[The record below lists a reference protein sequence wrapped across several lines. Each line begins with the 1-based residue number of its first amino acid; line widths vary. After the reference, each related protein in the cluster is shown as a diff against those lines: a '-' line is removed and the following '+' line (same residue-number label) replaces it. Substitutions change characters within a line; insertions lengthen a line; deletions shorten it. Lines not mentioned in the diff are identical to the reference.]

1 MFLNACLY
9 KECQGNTLEVPE
21 DNFCEQCGCK
31 LEEEGGK
38 VMGVQWFEH
47 RLLFWY
53 FWVLG
58 LLCASVHL
66 TVSGTC
72 D

>member
-1 MFLNACLY
+1 MY

-21 DNFCEQCGCK
+21 DSFCEHCGCE

-38 VMGVQWFEH
+38 RMGVQWFGH

-53 FWVLG
+53 FWMHGVEG
-58 LLCASVHL
+58 KGMGVQ
-66 TVSGTC
+66 
-72 D
+72 